1 MIRGRVIL
9 LKMVSGF
16 SVCFYRKHQCFT
28 LKSIVNFMF
37 QRRRVSV
44 HRVMENFVCGSS
56 YTAVTDGKQS
66 LTEEKK
72 EKENGI

>member
-1 MIRGRVIL
+1 
-9 LKMVSGF
+9 MVSEF
-16 SVCFYRKHQCFT
+16 SVCFDRKHRCFT

-37 QRRRVSV
+37 QRRWVSV
-44 HRVMENFVCGSS
+44 HRMMGNFVRGSS